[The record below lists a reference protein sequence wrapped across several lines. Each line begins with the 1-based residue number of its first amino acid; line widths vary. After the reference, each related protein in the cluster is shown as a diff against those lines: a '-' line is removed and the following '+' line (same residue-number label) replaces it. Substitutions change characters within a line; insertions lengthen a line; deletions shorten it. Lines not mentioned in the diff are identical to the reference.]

1 MLDKIKIMWIEFK
14 NYQEKAIVKLRQEV
28 NDLLDAEG
36 KKICIFKSPTGSG
49 KTLMIAEFLKR
60 LIDSR
65 IDGKKFSFI
74 WIAVNKLHDQSR
86 NSLKKYYDQYG
97 VGLKCS
103 YFEDLDERK
112 IGENEILF
120 LNWASINK
128 KDNIYV
134 RENERDNN
142 LSNVIARTKDE
153 GRIIILIIDE
163 SHRNAETEKSKELID
178 DIDPKITIEVS
189 ATPQLKGVF
198 RGVEVELKDVKD
210 EGMIKKEIVIN
221 PGFEN
226 FKLDRKLEDKTA
238 DEIVIEAGLKKRMR
252 LAKLYEA
259 EGSNVNPLM
268 LIQIPDSRKGMI
280 DKKDAVVQLL
290 GKYGITTEN
299 GRLAIYLSE
308 KDNKINLENIEKNEN
323 EVEVMIFKQAIAVG
337 WDCPRAAILVLFREW
352 KSMVFSIQTIG
363 RIMRMPEHQHY
374 KNSELNLGYVYTS
387 LSDIGVAEDIAKEY
401 ITVFE
406 GRRREDY
413 ENINL
418 TSYHSKRFRE
428 ETRLSSDFVP
438 IFFEAA
444 DELKLKDRISFK
456 HSIVDTKLIASGK
469 IYDVDRETKSIEK
482 KGTLDIPK
490 NEVELQNAFDYF
502 ARENLAPFHPELRSI
517 KRIND
522 SIYKYFGASRDEDR
536 WPEIQAMVL
545 AEENRQ
551 AVIDVINRAKELY
564 QKAVGKGKQEVIQ
577 NDEPWNVPEIINY
590 NLTFIKKDYKRSL
603 IQPYYS
609 KTKGTD
615 NLSLFEEDSDVEVAF
630 IEYLEKAKLVKWWFK
645 NGKQDGSYFA
655 VPYIENGQEK
665 PFYIDFVVMLKD
677 GRIGLFDTKDGIYAK
692 TAKERAEGL
701 AEYIAEEN
709 KKGKNLFGGIV
720 LRDKNSW
727 RFNDSKEYSYDPNNL
742 REWKFLVLG

>member
-1 MLDKIKIMWIEFK
+1 MWIEFK
-14 NYQEKAIVKLRQEV
+14 NYQENAIVKLKREV
-28 NDLLDAEG
+28 NELLDAEG
-36 KKICIFKSPTGSG
+36 NKICIFKSPTGSG
-49 KTLMIAEFLKR
+49 KTLMMAEFLKR

-86 NSLKKYYDQYG
+86 NSLKKYYDQFG

-112 IGENEILF
+112 ISENEILF

-128 KDNIYV
+128 KGNIYV

-142 LSNVIARTKDE
+142 LSNIVARTKDD

-163 SHRNAETEKSKELID
+163 SHRNAETENSKELIE
-178 DIDPKITIEVS
+178 DIGPKITIEVS
-189 ATPQLKGVF
+189 ATPQFKNVF

-226 FKLDRKLEDKTA
+226 YKLDKNLADKTA
-238 DEIVIEAGLKKRMR
+238 DEIVIEAGLKKRVE
-252 LAKLYEA
+252 LAKLYET
-259 EGSNVNPLM
+259 EGSNINPLM
-268 LIQIPDSRKGMI
+268 IIQIPDNHKGMI
-280 DKKDAVVQLL
+280 DKKDSVVQLL

-299 GRLAIYLSE
+299 GRLAIYLSD

-323 EVEVMIFKQAIAVG
+323 EVDVMIFKQAIAVG

-352 KSMVFSIQTIG
+352 KNMVFSIQTIG
-363 RIMRMPEHQHY
+363 RIMRMPEHNHY
-374 KNSELNLGYVYTS
+374 KKLELNIGYVYTS
-387 LSDIGVAEDIAKEY
+387 LSNIGIAEDIAKEY

-406 GRRREDY
+406 GKRQEDY
-413 ENINL
+413 KNIDL

-438 IFFEAA
+438 VFFNAA
-444 DELKLKDRISFK
+444 DELKLKEGISLE

-469 IYDVDRETKSIEK
+469 IIDVDKETKSIEK

-490 NEVELQNAFDYF
+490 NEVELQIAFDYF
-502 ARENLAPFHPELRSI
+502 ARENLTPFAPELRSI

-522 SIYKYFGASRDEDR
+522 SLYRFFDKSFNMGVDD
-536 WPEIQAMVL
+536 WTKIQAIVL
-545 AEENRQ
+545 AGENKDK
-551 AVIDVINRAKELY
+551 VINVINRAKELY
-564 QKAVGKGKQEVIQ
+564 QEVVGKGKHKLLQ
-577 NDEPWNVPEIINY
+577 NDEPWNVPEMINY
-590 NLTFIKKDYKRSL
+590 NLIFVKKDYKRSI
-603 IQPYYS
+603 IQPYFS
-609 KTKGTD
+609 KTRCMSTF
-615 NLSLFEEDSDVEVAF
+615 SLFEEDSADEVAF
-630 IEYLEKAKLVKWWFK
+630 IEYLEIAKQVKWWFK
-645 NGKQDGSYFA
+645 NGRQDGSYFA

-665 PFYIDFVVMLKD
+665 PFYLDFLVMLND
-677 GRIGLFDTKDGIYAK
+677 GRLGLFDTKGGIYAK

-701 AEYIAEEN
+701 SKYIAAEN
-709 KKGKNLFGGIV
+709 KTGKNLFGGIV
-720 LRDKNSW
+720 IKEQNSW
-727 RFNDSKEYSYDPNNL
+727 RYNDSKEYTFDPNNL
-742 REWKFLVLG
+742 YNWKFLDLD

>member
-1 MLDKIKIMWIEFK
+1 MWIEFK
-14 NYQEKAIVKLRQEV
+14 NYQEKAIVKLKQEV
-28 NDLLDAEG
+28 NDFLDAEG
-36 KKICIFKSPTGSG
+36 NKICIFKSPTGSG
-49 KTLMIAEFLKR
+49 KTLMMAEFLKR

-65 IDGKKFSFI
+65 IDGKEFSFI

-86 NSLKKYYDQYG
+86 NSLKKYYDQFG

-112 IGENEILF
+112 ISENEILF

-128 KDNIYV
+128 KGNIYV

-142 LSNVIARTKDE
+142 LSNIVARTKDD

-163 SHRNAETEKSKELID
+163 SHRNAETEKSKELIE
-178 DIDPKITIEVS
+178 DIGPKITIEVS

-221 PGFEN
+221 PGFESY
-226 FKLDRKLEDKTA
+226 KLDKKLADKTA
-238 DEIVIEAGLKKRMR
+238 DEIVVEAGLKKRAE

-259 EGSNVNPLM
+259 VGSNVNPLM
-268 LIQIPDSRKGMI
+268 LIQIPDTRQGMI

-299 GRLAIYLSE
+299 GRLAIYLSD
-308 KDNKINLENIEKNEN
+308 KDSKINLENIEKNEN

-352 KSMVFSIQTIG
+352 KSMIFSIQTIG
-363 RIMRMPEHQHY
+363 RIMRMPEHEHY
-374 KNSELNLGYVYTS
+374 KNTELNLGYVYTS
-387 LSDIGVAEDIAKEY
+387 LSNIGIAEDIAKEY

-406 GRRREDY
+406 GKRCVDY
-413 ENINL
+413 KDINL

-438 IFFEAA
+438 IFFQAA
-444 DELKLKDRISFK
+444 DELKLKDRISLK
-456 HSIVDTKLIASGK
+456 HSIVDTRLIASGK
-469 IYDVDRETKSIEK
+469 IYDVDKETKSIEK

-490 NEVELQNAFDYF
+490 NEVELQNAFDSF
-502 ARENLAPFHPELRSI
+502 ARENLAPFAPEKRSI

-522 SIYKYFGASRDEDR
+522 SIYKFFGAARDEDR
-536 WPEIQAMVL
+536 WPEIQAIVL

-551 AVIDVINRAKELY
+551 AMIDVINQAKELY
-564 QKAVGKGKQEVIQ
+564 QEVVGKGKHKVIQ
-577 NDEPWNVPEIINY
+577 NDEPWNVPPTINY
-590 NLTFIKKDYKRSL
+590 NLTFVKKDYKRSI
-603 IQPYYS
+603 IQPYYA
-609 KTKGTD
+609 KTKGTN
-615 NLSLFEEDSDVEVAF
+615 NLSLFEEDSAVEIAF
-630 IEYLEKAKLVKWWFK
+630 IEYLEKAKQVKWWFK
-645 NGKQDGSYFA
+645 NGRQDGSYFA
-655 VPYIENGQEK
+655 VPYVENGQEK
-665 PFYIDFVVMLKD
+665 PFYLDFVAMLND
-677 GRIGLFDTKDGIYAK
+677 GRISLFDTKGGIYAR

-701 AEYIAEEN
+701 AEYIAMEN
-709 KKGKNLFGGIV
+709 KKGKKLFGGIV
-720 LRDKNSW
+720 LKDKNSW
-727 RFNDSKEYSYDPNNL
+727 RYNDSKKYSYDPNNL
-742 REWKFLVLG
+742 KDWKFLDLG

>member
-1 MLDKIKIMWIEFK
+1 MWIEFK
-14 NYQEKAIVKLRQEV
+14 NYQEKAIVKLKQEV
-28 NDLLDAEG
+28 NDLLDAEEN
-36 KKICIFKSPTGSG
+36 KICIFKSPTGSG
-49 KTLMIAEFLKR
+49 KTLMMAEFLKR

-86 NSLKKYYDQYG
+86 NSLKKYYDPLG
-97 VGLKCS
+97 IGLKCS
-103 YFEDLDERK
+103 YFEDLDDRK

-128 KDNIYV
+128 KGNIYV

-142 LSNVIARTKDE
+142 LSNIVARTKDE
-153 GRIIILIIDE
+153 GRIIILVIDE
-163 SHRNAETEKSKELID
+163 SHRNAETDKSKELIE
-178 DIDPKITIEVS
+178 DIGPKITIEVS

-226 FKLDRKLEDKTA
+226 FKLDRKLTDKTA
-238 DEIVIEAGLKKRMR
+238 DEIVVEAGLKKRAE

-259 EGSNVNPLM
+259 EGANVNPLM
-268 LIQIPDSRKGMI
+268 LIQIPDARKGLI
-280 DKKDAVVQLL
+280 DKKDSVVQLL

-299 GRLAIYLSE
+299 GRLAIYLSD
-308 KDNKINLENIEKNEN
+308 KDSKINLENIEKNEN

-352 KSMVFSIQTIG
+352 KSMIFSIQTIG
-363 RIMRMPEHQHY
+363 RIMRMPEHFHY
-374 KNSELNLGYVYTS
+374 KNYGLNLGYVYTS
-387 LSDIGVAEDIAKEY
+387 LSDIGIAEDIAKEY

-406 GRRREDY
+406 GKRREDY
-413 ENINL
+413 ENIDL

-438 IFFEAA
+438 IFFRAA
-444 DELKLKDRISFK
+444 DELKLKDKISLK

-469 IYDVDRETKSIEK
+469 IYDVDKQTKSIEK

-490 NEVELQNAFDYF
+490 NEVELQIAFDYF

-536 WPEIQAMVL
+536 WPEIQAIVL

-564 QKAVGKGKQEVIQ
+564 QEVVGRGKHEVVQ

-590 NLTFIKKDYKRSL
+590 NLTFAKKDYKRAI
-603 IQPYYS
+603 IQPYYA

-615 NLSLFEEDSDVEVAF
+615 NLSLFEEDSDIEVAF
-630 IEYLEKAKLVKWWFK
+630 IEYLEKAKQVKWWFK

-655 VPYIENGQEK
+655 VSYVENGQEK
-665 PFYIDFVVMLKD
+665 PFYIDFIVMLND
-677 GRIGLFDTKDGIYAK
+677 GRLGLFDTKGGIFAK

-701 AEYIAEEN
+701 AEYITAENEN
-709 KKGKNLFGGIV
+709 GKKLFGGIV
-720 LRDKNSW
+720 LKDKNSW
-727 RFNDSKEYSYDPNNL
+727 RYNDSKKYSYDPNDL
-742 REWKFLVLG
+742 KDWKFLDLG

>member
-1 MLDKIKIMWIEFK
+1 MWIEFK
-14 NYQEKAIVKLRQEV
+14 NYQEKAVVRLKQET
-28 NDLLDAEG
+28 NDLLDTEG
-36 KKICIFKSPTGSG
+36 NKICIFKAPTGSG

-86 NSLKKYYDQYG
+86 NSLKKYYDPLG
-97 VGLKCS
+97 IGLKCS
-103 YFEDLDERK
+103 YFEDLDDRK

-128 KDNIYV
+128 KGNLYV
-134 RENERDNN
+134 RANERDNN
-142 LSNVIARTKDE
+142 LSNIVARTKEE
-153 GRIIILIIDE
+153 GRTIILIIDE
-163 SHRNAETEKSKELID
+163 SHRNAETDKSKELIE
-178 DIDPKITIEVS
+178 DIGPKITIEVS

-210 EGMIKKEIVIN
+210 EGMIKKEITIN
-221 PGFEN
+221 PGFED
-226 FKLDRKLEDKTA
+226 FRLDKKLADKTA
-238 DEIVIEAGLKKRMR
+238 DEIVVEAGLKKRAE

-268 LIQIPDSRKGMI
+268 LIQIPDNRMGLI

-299 GRLAIYLSE
+299 GRLAIYLSD
-308 KDNKINLENIEKNEN
+308 KDSKINLENIEKNDT

-352 KSMVFSIQTIG
+352 KSIVFSIQTIG
-363 RIMRMPEHQHY
+363 RIMRMPEHEHY
-374 KNSELNLGYVYTS
+374 KNAELNLGYVYTS
-387 LSDIGVAEDIAKEY
+387 LSNIGIAEDIAKEY

-406 GRRREDY
+406 GKRREDY
-413 ENINL
+413 KNIDL

-438 IFFEAA
+438 VFFQAA
-444 DELKLKDRISFK
+444 DELKLKERISLK

-469 IYDVDRETKSIEK
+469 VTDVDKETKSIEK

-502 ARENLAPFHPELRSI
+502 ARENLAPFAPEMRSI

-522 SIYKYFGASRDEDR
+522 SIYKYFDKEFKMRVDD
-536 WPEIQAMVL
+536 WPKIHAIVL

-551 AVIDVINRAKELY
+551 AVVDVINRAKELY
-564 QKAVGKGKQEVIQ
+564 QEAVGKGKHELIE
-577 NDEPWNVPEIINY
+577 NDEPWNVPKTINY
-590 NLTFIKKDYKRSL
+590 NLTFVKKDYKKS
-603 IQPYYS
+603 IVQPYYS
-609 KTKGTD
+609 KTKGDD
-615 NLSLFEEDSDVEVAF
+615 NLALFEEDSEVEVDF
-630 IEYLEKAKLVKWWFK
+630 IEYLEKAKRVKWWFK
-645 NGKQDGSYFA
+645 NGKSDGSYFA
-655 VPYIENGQEK
+655 VPYVEDGVDK
-665 PFYIDFVVMLKD
+665 PFYLDFIVMFND
-677 GRIGLFDTKDGIYAK
+677 GKIGLFDTKGGIYAK
-692 TAKERAEGL
+692 TAKDRAEGL
-701 AEYIAEEN
+701 AAYIASEN
-709 KKGKNLFGGIV
+709 KNGKKLFGSIV
-720 LRDKNSW
+720 IREKKRW
-727 RFNDSKEYSYDPNNL
+727 RYNDSKKYEYNPHDL
-742 REWKFLVLG
+742 KAWKFLDLN

>member
-1 MLDKIKIMWIEFK
+1 MWIEFK
-14 NYQEKAIVKLRQEV
+14 NYQEKAIVKLKQEV

-36 KKICIFKSPTGSG
+36 NKICIFKSPTGSG
-49 KTLMIAEFLKR
+49 KTLMMAEFLKR

-86 NSLKKYYDQYG
+86 NSLKKYYDPLG
-97 VGLKCS
+97 IGLKCS
-103 YFEDLDERK
+103 YFEDLDDRK

-128 KDNIYV
+128 KGNIYV

-142 LSNVIARTKDE
+142 LTNIVARTKEE

-163 SHRNAETEKSKELID
+163 SHRNAETEKSKELIE
-178 DIDPKITIEVS
+178 DIGPKVTIEVS

-221 PGFEN
+221 LGFEN
-226 FKLDRKLEDKTA
+226 FKLDKKLADKTA
-238 DEIVIEAGLKKRMR
+238 DEIVVEAALKRR
-252 LAKLYEA
+252 AALAKAYEA
-259 EGSNVNPLM
+259 EGANVNPLM
-268 LIQIPDSRKGMI
+268 LIQIPDNRKGLI
-280 DKKDAVVQLL
+280 DKKDAIVQLL

-299 GRLAIYLSE
+299 GRLAIYLSD
-308 KDNKINLENIEKNEN
+308 KDSKINLENIEKNEN

-363 RIMRMPEHQHY
+363 RIMRMPEHRHY
-374 KNSELNLGYVYTS
+374 KNPELNIGYVFTS
-387 LSDIGVAEDIAKEY
+387 LSDIGIAEDIAKEY

-406 GRRREDY
+406 GKRREDY
-413 ENINL
+413 ENIDL

-438 IFFEAA
+438 IFFQAA
-444 DELKLKDRISFK
+444 DELKLKDKISLK

-469 IYDVDRETKSIEK
+469 ISDVDKETKSIEK

-502 ARENLAPFHPELRSI
+502 ARENLAPFAPELRSI

-522 SIYKYFGASRDEDR
+522 SLYRFFDKNFKMGVDD
-536 WPEIQAMVL
+536 WPKVQAIVL

-551 AVIDVINRAKELY
+551 AVIDTINRAKELY
-564 QKAVGKGKQEVIQ
+564 QEAVGKGKHEVVQ

-590 NLTFIKKDYKRSL
+590 NLNFAEKDYKRSI
-603 IQPYYS
+603 IQPYYA

-630 IEYLEKAKLVKWWFK
+630 IEYLEKAKQVKWWFK

-655 VPYIENGQEK
+655 VPYVENGQEK
-665 PFYIDFVVMLKD
+665 PFYLDFIVMLKD
-677 GRIGLFDTKDGIYAK
+677 GRIGLFDTKGGIYAK
-692 TAKERAEGL
+692 TATERAEGL
-701 AEYIAEEN
+701 AEYIASEN
-709 KKGKNLFGGIV
+709 KKGKKLFGGIV
-720 LRDKNSW
+720 LKDKNSW
-727 RFNDSKEYSYDPNNL
+727 RYNDSKKYSYDPNNL
-742 REWKFLVLG
+742 KDWKFLDLN